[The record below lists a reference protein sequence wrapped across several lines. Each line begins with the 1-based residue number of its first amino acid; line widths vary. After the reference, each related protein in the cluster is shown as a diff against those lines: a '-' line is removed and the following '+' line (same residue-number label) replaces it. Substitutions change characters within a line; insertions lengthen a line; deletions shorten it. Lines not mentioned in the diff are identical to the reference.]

1 MIGKDTNTSWTR
13 AMIFQRPANKETHNA
28 SDKNP
33 PHFCR
38 KRILIHFKVILL
50 ASFSIYKSCIYE
62 ILKYYD
68 SKTNNSKGNFYTK
81 LTTRTEY
88 NENPKEKWKNEFI
101 LKTNTSRAW
110 NQSQRYLTPKDRKEV
125 PYHEEDV
132 LWSWRSI
139 ITAYKHYQV
148 YLNWSI
154 YSYSVYS
161 YSRLNFLII
170 AQTQIEQWYKF
181 STF

>member
-1 MIGKDTNTSWTR
+1 
-13 AMIFQRPANKETHNA
+13 MIFQRPANKETHNA

-62 ILKYYD
+62 ILKNYD

-88 NENPKEKWKNEFI
+88 NENPKEK
-101 LKTNTSRAW
+101 
-110 NQSQRYLTPKDRKEV
+110 
-125 PYHEEDV
+125 
-132 LWSWRSI
+132 
-139 ITAYKHYQV
+139 
-148 YLNWSI
+148 
-154 YSYSVYS
+154 
-161 YSRLNFLII
+161 
-170 AQTQIEQWYKF
+170 
-181 STF
+181 